1 MKWTI
6 RKVDNRWIVTF
17 EGESPLAFYTRA
29 NALAYINDRCLTAM
43 GV

>member
-6 RKVDNRWIVTF
+6 RKDKYRWIVSF
-17 EGESPLAFYTRA
+17 EGEPPLAFYTRA
-29 NALAYINDRCLTAM
+29 NALAYINDRVLTAL